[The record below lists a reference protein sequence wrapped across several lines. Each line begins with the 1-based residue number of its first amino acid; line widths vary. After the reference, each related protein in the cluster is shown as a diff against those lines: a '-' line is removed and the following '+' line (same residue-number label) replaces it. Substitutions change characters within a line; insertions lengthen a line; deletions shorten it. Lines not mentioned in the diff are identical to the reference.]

1 MMNDMGGLGGQSQ
14 AEALLSQVQQSF
26 LEKFELIEAEMI

>member
-14 AEALLSQVQQSF
+14 AEAF
-26 LEKFELIEAEMI
+26 LEKFEWIETEMT